1 MNNKD
6 KDREIHEFILAII
19 FGYPVLYLLA
29 PFASNGNIPEDYKQK
44 YYWLEILIVYIF
56 GIVITG
62 CLIFRDDKK
71 RVTLTNSKY
80 AFLYALNI
88 IVNIALIITFNFV
101 IKQLILK
108 LILMIL
114 IIINLIIF
122 IYYLSSKCLIFYKDK
137 IILYNFKRKKYPKD
151 AHIKVIINN
160 DNVVININ
168 EDTYTFKLSNEQLH
182 TLNKKITDAY
192 ENMNKY

>member
-56 GIVITG
+56 GILITG
-62 CLIFRDDKK
+62 YLIFRDDKK

>member
-6 KDREIHEFILAII
+6 KDREIHEFILAIL

-29 PFASNGNIPEDYKQK
+29 PLASNGNIPEDYKQK
-44 YYWLEILIVYIF
+44 YYWLEILIIYII
-56 GIVITG
+56 GIVVTG
-62 CLIFRDDKK
+62 YLIFRDDKR

-108 LILMIL
+108 LILMFQTL
-114 IIINLIIF
+114 
-122 IYYLSSKCLIFYKDK
+122 
-137 IILYNFKRKKYPKD
+137 
-151 AHIKVIINN
+151 
-160 DNVVININ
+160 
-168 EDTYTFKLSNEQLH
+168 KL
-182 TLNKKITDAY
+182 
-192 ENMNKY
+192 

>member
-6 KDREIHEFILAII
+6 KDREIHEFILAIL

-29 PFASNGNIPEDYKQK
+29 PLASNGNIPEDYKQK
-44 YYWLEILIVYIF
+44 YYWLEILIIYII
-56 GIVITG
+56 GIVVTG
-62 CLIFRDDKK
+62 YLIFRDDKK

-101 IKQLILK
+101 IKHLILK
-108 LILMIL
+108 LVLIIL
-114 IIINLIIF
+114 IIINFIIF

-168 EDTYTFKLSNEQLH
+168 EDTYTFKLSNEQLQ

>member
-6 KDREIHEFILAII
+6 KDREIHEFILAIL

-29 PFASNGNIPEDYKQK
+29 PLASNGNIPEDYKQK

-62 CLIFRDDKK
+62 YLIFRDDKK

-101 IKQLILK
+101 IKQLIFK

-114 IIINLIIF
+114 IIINLLIF

-168 EDTYTFKLSNEQLH
+168 EDTYTFKLSNEQLQ

>member
-1 MNNKD
+1 M
-6 KDREIHEFILAII
+6 
-19 FGYPVLYLLA
+19 YLLA
-29 PFASNGNIPEDYKQK
+29 PLASNGNIPEDYKQK
-44 YYWLEILIVYIF
+44 YYWLEILIIYII
-56 GIVITG
+56 GILVTG
-62 CLIFRDDKK
+62 NLIFRDDKR

-108 LILMIL
+108 LVLIIL

-168 EDTYTFKLSNEQLH
+168 EDTYIFKLSSEQLQ
-182 TLNKKITDAY
+182 TLNKRITDAY
-192 ENMNKY
+192 KKMNEY

>member
-6 KDREIHEFILAII
+6 KDREIHEFILAIL

-29 PFASNGNIPEDYKQK
+29 PLASNGNIPEDYKQK
-44 YYWLEILIVYIF
+44 YYWLEILIIYII
-56 GIVITG
+56 GILVTG
-62 CLIFRDDKK
+62 NLIFRDDKR

-108 LILMIL
+108 LVLIIL

-168 EDTYTFKLSNEQLH
+168 EDTYIFKLSSEQLQ
-182 TLNKKITDAY
+182 TLNKRITDAY
-192 ENMNKY
+192 KKMNEY